1 MRGAVPKRNPNRI
14 EKVNSLIQHLMGS
27 ILLPYFK
34 SGQLGIVTVS
44 KVETSRDMRW
54 AKIWISVVGGENGSN
69 DETVLNTLQNN
80 LYDIQG
86 ELNREMEV
94 KIVPRISF
102 HLDTS
107 GRYAAKIN
115 ELFKKIEQ
123 EHEGQE
129 HEDEQSDQR

>member
-1 MRGAVPKRNPNRI
+1 MRSQAPKKNSNRI
-14 EKVNSLIQHLMGS
+14 EKINSLIQHLMGS

-34 SGQLGIVTVS
+34 SGSNGIVTVS

-54 AKIWISVVGGENGSN
+54 AKVWISVVGGDNGAN
-69 DETVLNTLQNN
+69 DEAVLNTLKNN

-86 ELNREMEV
+86 ELNRDMEV
-94 KIVPRISF
+94 KIVPRVSF

-115 ELFKKIEQ
+115 ELFKKLEE
-123 EHEGQE
+123 EH
-129 HEDEQSDQR
+129 DEQDHSE